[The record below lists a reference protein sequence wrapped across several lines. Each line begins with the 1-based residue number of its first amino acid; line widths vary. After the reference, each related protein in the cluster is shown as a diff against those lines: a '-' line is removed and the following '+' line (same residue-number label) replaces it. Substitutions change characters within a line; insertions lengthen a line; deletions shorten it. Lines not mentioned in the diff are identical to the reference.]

1 MDRNESSVRIALA
14 LEWIARADAKLVFG
28 FGTETNRDE
37 VIVANPM
44 VPGPALA
51 ENQQVFRF

>member
-1 MDRNESSVRIALA
+1 MALA
-14 LEWIARADAKLVFG
+14 LEWIARAGAKLVFG
-28 FGTETNRDE
+28 FGTETNRGK
-37 VIVANPM
+37 VVVANPV